1 MSGLTIFA
9 KLWGSNV
16 TVGIQIILCNS
27 EVTLKVKY
35 PRYIA
40 QSWDELRET
49 AKCILKSSI
58 LLSANMNLD
67 CIWFGFEIYII
78 LSLLLKIETAN
89 KINYNI
95 YWVYL
100 QNILFVQLSGSL
112 ILLYMQKNV
121 SSYFFMYFTTVIFL
135 RVIVSWLTSRWMC
148 LPTFWRRFWVRT
160 RHFFNKV
167 CSN

>member
-1 MSGLTIFA
+1 MGGLTIFA

-16 TVGIQIILCNS
+16 TMGIQIILCNS

-95 YWVYL
+95 YWVYFC
-100 QNILFVQLSGSL
+100 LFNFYVLLFCFICRRMFQAIFFLCISL
-112 ILLYMQKNV
+112 R
-121 SSYFFMYFTTVIFL
+121 SFF
-135 RVIVSWLTSRWMC
+135 
-148 LPTFWRRFWVRT
+148 
-160 RHFFNKV
+160 
-167 CSN
+167 